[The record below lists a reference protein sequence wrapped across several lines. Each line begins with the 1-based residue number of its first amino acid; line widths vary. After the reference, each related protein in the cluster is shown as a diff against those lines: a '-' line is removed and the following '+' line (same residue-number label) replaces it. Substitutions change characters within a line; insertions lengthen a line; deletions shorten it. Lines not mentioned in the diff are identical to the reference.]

1 MTSID
6 SLDGI
11 AMAELRGRRLE
22 DTPHTRAYREMLAAV
37 RGFQN
42 AVVQA
47 NPSPEELEE
56 MTASL
61 QQMQAMLEAQAVPE
75 VERWYGRGGGR
86 DGKLQLV
93 TPQLRIDVVEED
105 RIQAH
110 TVAEEFYI
118 GMNGA
123 MHGGIVAAIFDALL
137 GRMASGPQGRVC
149 RTAYL
154 TTNYRAITPLNERL
168 DLVAK
173 VESVE
178 RRKRFVSGQL
188 WHGDTLCAEADAL
201 FVELLPGHQ

>member
-1 MTSID
+1 MTSVEFVDAI
-6 SLDGI
+6 
-11 AMAELRGRRLE
+11 ELAKQRQNFVE
-22 DTPHTRAYREMLAAV
+22 TAHTQAYREMLTAV

-47 NPSPEELEE
+47 NPSPEQLEQ
-56 MTASL
+56 MTTSL

-93 TPQLRIDVVEED
+93 TPQLIFEEIED
-105 RIQAH
+105 GHIHAH
-110 TVAEEFYI
+110 TVAGEFYI

-123 MHGGIVAAIFDALL
+123 MHGGIVASIFDALL
-137 GRMASGPQGRVC
+137 GRMAAGTQGRVC

-154 TTNYRAITPLNERL
+154 TTEYKAITPLNQRL

-201 FVELLPGHQ
+201 FIEMLPGQQ

>member
-1 MTSID
+1 MTSLD

-11 AMAELRGRRLE
+11 AMAKLRGRRLE
-22 DTPHTRAYREMLAAV
+22 DTPHTRAYREMLDAV

-47 NPSPEELEE
+47 NPSPQQLEQ

-61 QQMQAMLEAQAVPE
+61 RQMQATLEAQAVPE
-75 VERWYGRGGGR
+75 AERWYGRGGVR
-86 DGKLQLV
+86 DGRLHLV
-93 TPQLRIDVVEED
+93 TPQLRFDAVEDD
-105 RIQAH
+105 RIEAH
-110 TVAEEFYI
+110 TIPGEFYI

-123 MHGGIVAAIFDALL
+123 MHGGIVSAIFDALL
-137 GRMASGPQGRVC
+137 GRMASGTQGRVC

-173 VESVE
+173 IESVE